1 MILSVNFKTFLL
13 YFILRYLL
21 CGQTVTGDLAFTPAK
36 EDNRLS
42 SAGSA
47 GATVV
52 PATPPVGT
60 PVITLSPLTVD
71 TRTAGSHAVQ
81 VSQILYYLTCF

>member
-1 MILSVNFKTFLL
+1 M
-13 YFILRYLL
+13 
-21 CGQTVTGDLAFTPAK
+21 TGDLAFTPAK
-36 EDNRLS
+36 EDKKLTNI
-42 SAGSA
+42 GSA

-81 VSQILYYLTCF
+81 VSGIN